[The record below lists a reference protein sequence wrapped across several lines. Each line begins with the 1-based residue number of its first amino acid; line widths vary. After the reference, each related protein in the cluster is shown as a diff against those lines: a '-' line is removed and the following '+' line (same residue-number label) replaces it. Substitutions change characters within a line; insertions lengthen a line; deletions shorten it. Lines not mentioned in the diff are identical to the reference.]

1 MPFPI
6 SIIPSIVGAGAS
18 LVGGYIN
25 NQYAQQRSDQQ
36 WLRMNEMQDKM
47 NAYNA
52 PVAQM
57 ARLREAGLNPNLVYA
72 HGGAVMESAVGNA
85 PQPPNS
91 VPIDT
96 QGVLQMVQTIVGAM
110 LEKDKIQAEKDMQS
124 EQIQSTEKIAEDK
137 NTTTKEVTGMQTSTN
152 KEIAEAR
159 NTTDKD
165 IATERNK
172 TEKDISDANR
182 TENARQFDLSFEHQ
196 RIMDFARLSIDR
208 SLANSTI
215 ALHSSQIELN
225 NLSAQMSRE
234 LQPYLI
240 DKAKYEAVSLGLN
253 SGNAM
258 LDSVLD
264 REIYISEDRLK
275 EVYKDSGLSVPPDNV
290 IRDIAAFHNR
300 ALWLYDRQ
308 LNHKDKW
315 FNWDAF
321 WASFKDPMK
330 IGTGAAAVALTKGKG

>member
-1 MPFPI
+1 MPPFLPALI
-6 SIIPSIVGAGAS
+6 GAGAS
-18 LVGGYIN
+18 LVGGLIN
-25 NQYAQQRSDQQ
+25 NEYAQARTDEQ
-36 WLRMNEMQDKM
+36 WDRMNYMQDKM

-72 HGGAVMESAVGNA
+72 NGGAVMQSAVGNA
-85 PQPPNS
+85 PQPPHTS
-91 VPIDT
+91 PIDT

-110 LEKDKIQAEKDMQS
+110 LEKDKIQANKDMQS
-124 EQIQSTEKIAEDK
+124 EQIKSNEQ
-137 NTTTKEVTGMQTSTN
+137 
-152 KEIAEAR
+152 IAEAH
-159 NTTDKD
+159 NTTQKD
-165 IATERNK
+165 VTEMQTKSSERNVDATTQSNEKIATERNE
-172 TEKDISDANR
+172 TEKGIADENR
-182 TENARQFDLSFEHQ
+182 KENARQFDLSFEHQ

-215 ALHSSQIELN
+215 ALHASQIELN
-225 NLSAQMSRE
+225 SLSAEMSRE

-253 SGNAM
+253 TGNAM

-264 REIYISEDRLK
+264 REVFISEDRLK
-275 EVYKDSGLSVPPDNV
+275 EVYKESGLNIPPDDV

-300 ALWLYDRQ
+300 ALLLYDRQ

-330 IGTGAAAVALTKGKG
+330 VGTTAAAVVLTKGKG

>member
-1 MPFPI
+1 MAGEII
-6 SIIPSIVGAGAS
+6 SGLLGAGAS
-18 LVGGYIN
+18 LIGGYVN
-25 NQYAQQRSDQQ
+25 NQYAKERADEQWQRT
-36 WLRMNEMQDKM
+36 LYMQDKM

-52 PVAQM
+52 PSAQM
-57 ARLREAGLNPNLVYA
+57 SRLKDAGLNPNLVYA
-72 HGGAVMESAVGNA
+72 NGGSVIQSAGG
-85 PQPPNS
+85 QPPAPPQTH
-91 VPIDT
+91 PIDT

-124 EQIQSTEKIAEDK
+124 QQIKSNEEISEAK
-137 NTTTKEVTGMQTSTN
+137 NTTTKEVTQMQ
-152 KEIAEAR
+152 
-159 NTTDKD
+159 NTTSERNVDVTTQSNKD

-300 ALWLYDRQ
+300 ALFLYDRQ

>member
-1 MPFPI
+1 MSVLPA
-6 SIIPSIVGAGAS
+6 IIGAGAS
-18 LVGGYIN
+18 LVGGLIN
-25 NQYAQQRSDQQ
+25 NEYAQARTDEQ
-36 WLRMNEMQDKM
+36 WMRMNEMQDKM

-72 HGGAVMESAVGNA
+72 NGGAVMQSAVGNA
-85 PQPPNS
+85 PEPARTS
-91 VPIDT
+91 PIDT

-110 LEKDKIQAEKDMQS
+110 LEKDKIQAQKDITEMQTTSNEKV
-124 EQIQSTEKIAEDK
+124 AEGHD
-137 NTTTKEVTGMQTSTN
+137 TTQKEVTGLQTQSNEKVATERN
-152 KEIAEAR
+152 KTEKEIASEH
-159 NTTDKD
+159 
-165 IATERNK
+165 NK

-182 TENARQFDLSFEHQ
+182 KENTRQFNLSFEHQ
-196 RIMDFARLSIDR
+196 RIMDFARLSIDQ

-215 ALHSSQIELN
+215 ALHASQVELN
-225 NLSAQMSRE
+225 HLSAQMSRE
-234 LQPYLI
+234 LQPYLV
-240 DKAKYEAVSLGLN
+240 DKAKSEAVSLGLN

-264 REIYISEDRLK
+264 REVFISEDRLK
-275 EVYKDSGLSVPPDNV
+275 EVYKESGLNIPPDDV

-300 ALWLYDRQ
+300 ALLLYDRQ

-330 IGTGAAAVALTKGKG
+330 VGTTAAAVVLTKGKG